1 MSGKDWHAVNVLNE
15 DGKFTTSGQNDQIVG
30 ASSDVLDERVMK
42 YASGSHD
49 MLMSPEFLSEHSV
62 FF

>member
-30 ASSDVLDERVMK
+30 ASSDVLDERVK
-42 YASGSHD
+42 IRFREPRHADES
-49 MLMSPEFLSEHSV
+49 
-62 FF
+62 